1 MFDTDNGQK
10 NEHCIETEFTE
21 EFDHKPLLISI
32 PKIEPICPSATDL
45 IEDTSNVEEFQEQ
58 KITSIPLI
66 TPHKLKDP
74 VILLERCDKIWETLK
89 VIKNVQGTT
98 KIDTS
103 NASETKISKPLYIE
117 YEPVLGNNNA
127 ELPNFKFSVKSKK
140 KLFHCTICGKQY
152 TENRRLRHHSDRI
165 HGIYIAPR
173 RYYKGIDKVKEK
185 ELNNTEK
192 EEDNSE
198 KVSLKKS
205 ENKQLH
211 NTVASLQHVSSSNN
225 NIVVSDLHLKG
236 SKFTNSL
243 VCNNN
248 DININ
253 GTMKNEERKL
263 IKEIKQNEK
272 VNSIQ
277 HSATSSTCT
286 LCKQFVKD
294 IRKHLVDYHKIES
307 PDFMLKNLN
316 GTCTNLENNKLKRR
330 LSSDENKTSSE
341 IIQKEHNTQNKRQRL
356 STQHYVRSGTRQC
369 EICLGVYTLSSFYGH
384 VRVHRIRGETKEN
397 FHLSRSRH
405 NYYNS
410 PLYSKSKLISVDTS
424 YENTNNYN
432 CSSKNNSNLFKN
444 KGRSEEIVQHAI
456 KDKKISNIKCYE
468 RKNKSDD
475 KNICSCGRTF
485 RNPHTLF
492 THKRICTFLVDAN
505 QPVVENN
512 ISKKSEE
519 NKNSG
524 MGISITIK
532 KRNNSYEIIDK
543 DNKNENKLQDSKN
556 FYTLSNTSKNNNQ
569 IELQDDLHETLE
581 LSKYSE
587 KHSILKIQSA
597 DENIDIDIEEDSQIN
612 SYNDNI
618 SSSMNK
624 VGNNLCEQQELK
636 PNDEFYRNNV
646 NSKLLKEKKF
656 LTRSNYKKSNGIKR
670 NFARKYNICVCG
682 SKFYTRKALDIH
694 TSKHHHSSKLLCGYC
709 KINFPD
715 IVTWNE
721 HQCSVNEGKQ
731 FIALPM
737 QIKCYWC
744 NEILSTYKKFDEH
757 VTRRHFDSI
766 VPFQCFQCDKR
777 FSTTTNRKIHFDAE
791 HGLTICSTCNN
802 QYYDNMKS
810 RHEAYHYGLGFP
822 CHLCKRTYS
831 SKGSLLRHR
840 RNIHGNKYIYS
851 IDRIPDLYGKS
862 QLEFLIYMRK
872 MRLSKESCSLI
883 YE

>member
-1 MFDTDNGQK
+1 MFDNGQK
-10 NEHCIETEFTE
+10 NEHCIQNEFTE
-21 EFDHKPLLISI
+21 EYDHKPILISI
-32 PKIEPICPSATDL
+32 PKIEPIYPGATDL
-45 IEDTSNVEEFQEQ
+45 IEDTPNVVQEEFQEEE
-58 KITSIPLI
+58 ITSIPLI

-89 VIKNVQGTT
+89 VIKNVQDTT

-103 NASETKISKPLYIE
+103 NTLLSEISKPSYID

-152 TENRRLRHHSDRI
+152 TENRRLRYHSDRI

-173 RYYKGIDKVKEK
+173 RYYRNIDRAKEK
-185 ELNNTEK
+185 ELNIDEK

-198 KVSLKKS
+198 KVNSLKKS

-211 NTVASLQHVSSSNN
+211 TVASLQHVSSSNN
-225 NIVVSDLHLKG
+225 NIVASDLHLKG

-243 VCNNN
+243 ICNNN
-248 DININ
+248 DISIN
-253 GTMKNEERKL
+253 GTMKNEEKKL
-263 IKEIKQNEK
+263 IKELKHEK
-272 VNSIQ
+272 VSSIQ

-294 IRKHLVDYHKIES
+294 IRKHLIDYHKIES

-316 GTCTNLENNKLKRR
+316 ETCANFKNNKLKRR
-330 LSSDENKTSSE
+330 LSNDENETSGE
-341 IIQKEHNTQNKRQRL
+341 IVQREHNTQNKRQRL
-356 STQHYVRSGTRQC
+356 SMQRYVRPGTRQC

-410 PLYSKSKLISVDTS
+410 PLYSKSKLTSVDTS

-432 CSSKNNSNLFKN
+432 CSDKNNSNLFKN
-444 KGRSEEIVQHAI
+444 KGRSEKIVQHEN
-456 KDKKISNIKCYE
+456 KDKILDIKYYNNKNEISG
-468 RKNKSDD
+468 D

-492 THKRICTFLVDAN
+492 MHKRICTFLVDGN

-512 ISKKSEE
+512 ISKKSEDISQ
-519 NKNSG
+519 NKNPG

-556 FYTLSNTSKNNNQ
+556 FYISSNTAKNNNQ
-569 IELQDDLHETLE
+569 IELQDDSDESLE

-587 KHSILKIQSA
+587 RHSILKIQSA
-597 DENIDIDIEEDSQIN
+597 DENIDIDVEEDSQIN
-612 SYNDNI
+612 LYNDNI
-618 SSSMNK
+618 SSSMNE
-624 VGNNLCEQQELK
+624 VGNNLCKQQELK
-636 PNDEFYRNNV
+636 IEPNDEFYRNNV
-646 NSKLLKEKKF
+646 NLKLLKEKKV
-656 LTRSNYKKSNGIKR
+656 LTRSNYKKKSNGIKR

-682 SKFYTRKALDIH
+682 SKFYTRKALEIH
-694 TSKHHHSSKLLCGYC
+694 TSKHHRSSKLLCGYC

-721 HQCSVNEGKQ
+721 HQCSVNEGKR

-737 QIKCYWC
+737 QIKCYCC

-757 VTRRHFDSI
+757 VTRRHFNSI
-766 VPFQCFQCDKR
+766 VPFHVKNDFLQPQ
-777 FSTTTNRKIHFDAE
+777 IE
-791 HGLTICSTCNN
+791 
-802 QYYDNMKS
+802 
-810 RHEAYHYGLGFP
+810 
-822 CHLCKRTYS
+822 
-831 SKGSLLRHR
+831 
-840 RNIHGNKYIYS
+840 KYILM
-851 IDRIPDLYGKS
+851 PTMG
-862 QLEFLIYMRK
+862 
-872 MRLSKESCSLI
+872 
-883 YE
+883 

>member
-1 MFDTDNGQK
+1 MFDNGQK
-10 NEHCIETEFTE
+10 NDHCIQNEFTE
-21 EFDHKPLLISI
+21 EYDHKPILISI
-32 PKIEPICPSATDL
+32 PKIEPIYPSATDL
-45 IEDTSNVEEFQEQ
+45 TEDTPNVEEFQEEE
-58 KITSIPLI
+58 ITSIPLI

-89 VIKNVQGTT
+89 VIKNVQDTT
-98 KIDTS
+98 MFDTS
-103 NASETKISKPLYIE
+103 NTVLSEISKPSYID

-127 ELPNFKFSVKSKK
+127 ELPNFKFFVKSKK

-152 TENRRLRHHSDRI
+152 TENRRLRYHSDKI
-165 HGIYIAPR
+165 HGIFIAPR
-173 RYYKGIDKVKEK
+173 RYYRSIDRAKEK
-185 ELNNTEK
+185 ELNMAEK

-198 KVSLKKS
+198 KVNSLKKG
-205 ENKQLH
+205 ENKHLH
-211 NTVASLQHVSSSNN
+211 TVASLQHVSSSDN
-225 NIVVSDLHLKG
+225 NIVASDLHLKG
-236 SKFTNSL
+236 SKFTSSL
-243 VCNNN
+243 ICNNN

-253 GTMKNEERKL
+253 ETMKNEERKL
-263 IKEIKQNEK
+263 IKEVKQNEK

-294 IRKHLVDYHKIES
+294 IRKHLIDYHKIES

-316 GTCTNLENNKLKRR
+316 ETCANFKNNKLKRR
-330 LSSDENKTSSE
+330 LSNDENETSSE

-356 STQHYVRSGTRQC
+356 STQRYVRPGTRQC

-410 PLYSKSKLISVDTS
+410 PLYSKSKLISVDTP

-432 CSSKNNSNLFKN
+432 CSGKNNSNLFKN
-444 KGRSEEIVQHAI
+444 KGRSEKIVQYEN
-456 KDKKISNIKCYE
+456 KDKISDIKYN
-468 RKNKSDD
+468 NKRND
-475 KNICSCGRTF
+475 KNICFCGRAF

-492 THKRICTFLVDAN
+492 THKRICTFLIGGN

-512 ISKKSEE
+512 ISKKSEDISQ

-532 KRNNSYEIIDK
+532 KKNNSYEIIDK

-556 FYTLSNTSKNNNQ
+556 FYALSDTAKNNNQ
-569 IELQDDLHETLE
+569 IELEDDSDKTLE

-587 KHSILKIQSA
+587 RHSILKIQSA

-618 SSSMNK
+618 SSPMNE
-624 VGNNLCEQQELK
+624 VGNKLCKQQESEIE

-646 NSKLLKEKKF
+646 NSKLLKEKKV
-656 LTRSNYKKSNGIKR
+656 LTRSNYKKSKGIKR
-670 NFARKYNICVCG
+670 KFARKCNICVCG
-682 SKFYTRKALDIH
+682 SKFYTRKALEIH
-694 TSKHHHSSKLLCGYC
+694 TSKHHRSSKLFCGYC
-709 KINFPD
+709 ETNFPD

-721 HQCSVNEGKQ
+721 HQCCVNEGKR

-737 QIKCYWC
+737 QIKCYCC

-757 VTRRHFDSI
+757 VTRRHFNSI
-766 VPFQCFQCDKR
+766 VPFQCFQCEKR
-777 FSTTTNRKIHFDAE
+777 FSTTTNRKIHFDAD
-791 HGLTICSTCNN
+791 HGLAICSICNN

-840 RNIHGNKYIYS
+840 RDIHG
-851 IDRIPDLYGKS
+851 DLDFETVEKVKNRK
-862 QLEFLIYMRK
+862 EFY
-872 MRLSKESCSLI
+872 
-883 YE
+883 